1 MFGEL
6 IHSKKIFSTLSSR
19 DNQKSHLV
27 MGDEQVWRRYQN
39 VFTYLMTHKIQ
50 DIVIPN
56 IVDESGS

>member
-1 MFGEL
+1 MFGQL
-6 IHSKKIFSTLSSR
+6 IHSKKIFSTLASR

-27 MGDEQVWRRYQN
+27 MGDEQVYRRCQN

-50 DIVIPN
+50 VIEIPN